1 MGQALRETDESSL
14 IFTILFK
21 FDLKQRVAFSNIC
34 ERGHMNLITLAF
46 IAEPIF
52 RSASRVYGRC
62 RNDSGGELS
71 GEKCD

>member
-1 MGQALRETDESSL
+1 MGQAPCN
-14 IFTILFK
+14 
-21 FDLKQRVAFSNIC
+21 FSTGPMIC

-62 RNDSGGELS
+62 RKDSGVSFRAKNVIELMPALN
-71 GEKCD
+71 